1 MSAAF
6 TPTVTAIAAA
16 RESGRLALSD
26 DLAAAGL
33 AHLREVNENDLRDS
47 ATLARDPATEAF
59 LAVCH
64 ARPSTTGREC
74 AATSM
79 TVWTITRE
87 PIGGAFAG
95 VLDLVTATCEGG
107 HTTRAKRVGVRSPA
121 PTFGVCEDCARE
133 ARERAN
139 GAARASARAA
149 ELAARVTNRQLR
161 EEEALARRAIK
172 TERLRLEREAQRA
185 AANARLAQA
194 AKARAEAHA
203 RRLQADKLARKL
215 AKLPAEK
222 LKAIVEAA

>member
-74 AATSM
+74 AATSIVAALEVLA
-79 TVWTITRE
+79 T
-87 PIGGAFAG
+87 FSAG
-95 VLDLVTATCEGG
+95 DPDAEGDLSEV
-107 HTTRAKRVGVRSPA
+107 RAHLKR
-121 PTFGVCEDCARE
+121 
-133 ARERAN
+133 
-139 GAARASARAA
+139 
-149 ELAARVTNRQLR
+149 
-161 EEEALARRAIK
+161 ALFV
-172 TERLRLEREAQRA
+172 TERLEAVARVALLAEEAGLVAVSPGASFVRWTGVRA
-185 AANARLAQA
+185 GHVGPGWV
-194 AKARAEAHA
+194 AESGD
-203 RRLQADKLARKL
+203 L
-215 AKLPAEK
+215 
-222 LKAIVEAA
+222 